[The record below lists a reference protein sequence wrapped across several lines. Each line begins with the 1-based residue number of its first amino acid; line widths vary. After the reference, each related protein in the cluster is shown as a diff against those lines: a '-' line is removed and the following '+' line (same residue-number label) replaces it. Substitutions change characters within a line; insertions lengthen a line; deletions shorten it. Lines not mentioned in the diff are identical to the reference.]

1 MNFLNPNDVV
11 PEAITMVIRDLQD
24 GGVSQ
29 FTIVETAPPRPAHA
43 LGADRP
49 VQEGRQS
56 RVVIMQPDYD
66 KAEIMVAMEGAGCI
80 FITPATGLNP
90 YVFVTAGFQ
99 LTPAQILTKLF
110 VGMANARASDVS
122 ERALLTHQDRS

>member
-11 PEAITMVIRDLQD
+11 PEAIAAVIRDLQD

-29 FTIVETAPPRPAHA
+29 FKVGVSPHSTLT
-43 LGADRP
+43 
-49 VQEGRQS
+49 S
-56 RVVIMQPDYD
+56 RAVVMQPDYD
-66 KAEIMVAMEGAGCI
+66 KAEIMVALEGAGCI
-80 FITPATGLNP
+80 FLTPDTGLNP
-90 YVFVTAGFQ
+90 FVFVTAGFQ
-99 LTPAQILTKLF
+99 LTAAQIMTKLF